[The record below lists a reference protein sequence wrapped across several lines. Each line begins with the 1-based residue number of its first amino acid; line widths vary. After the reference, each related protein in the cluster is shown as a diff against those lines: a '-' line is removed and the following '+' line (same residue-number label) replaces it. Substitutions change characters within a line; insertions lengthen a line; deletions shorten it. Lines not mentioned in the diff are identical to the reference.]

1 MPSTTLCR
9 RLAGTEPREQNSSVL
24 LMEPVQFVL
33 NGVNAPSDMIAEGIG
48 MHWSRS
54 SEGRVLVD
62 SKIAPWAS
70 QHGSVWHLSL

>member
-1 MPSTTLCR
+1 
-9 RLAGTEPREQNSSVL
+9 
-24 LMEPVQFVL
+24 MEPVQFVL